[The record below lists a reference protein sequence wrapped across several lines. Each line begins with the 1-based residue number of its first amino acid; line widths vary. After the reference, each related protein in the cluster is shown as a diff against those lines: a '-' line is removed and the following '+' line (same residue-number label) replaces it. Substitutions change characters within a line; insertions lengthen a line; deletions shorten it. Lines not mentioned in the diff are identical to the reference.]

1 MSNEW
6 KDRIIRG
13 GVIAMS
19 AVAAVAC
26 VLALIAVTVGAP
38 AAGRASV
45 IMLAVAAGIGLLAVI
60 LVSFPNRSRAGSR
73 RRHRD

>member
-6 KDRIIRG
+6 KDKVIRG
-13 GVIAMS
+13 GAIAMG

-26 VLALIAVTVGAP
+26 MTVIIGLAVGSPAVLR
-38 AAGRASV
+38 AGSV
-45 IMLAVAAGIGLLAVI
+45 ILAVAAGIGAACVI
-60 LVSFPNRSRAGSR
+60 AVSFPNLPLTGSR